1 MVIVA
6 REFGIDPRIVRW
18 SWRMSEL
25 SKTLND
31 IQNLRA
37 WEASDEVTAP
47 IIDSEA
53 EKRAGLE
60 AAQRVFSAFK
70 RGRRPRVT

>member
-25 SKTLND
+25 SSTLND
-31 IQNLRA
+31 IRDLRA
-37 WEASDEVTAP
+37 WEAGDGATP
-47 IIDSEA
+47 IVDPEA

-70 RGRRPRVT
+70 RGRRPEVT